1 MVCWIVLIFISFVA
15 FVSFYYIFFILY
27 VWACISTSYVW
38 GCGVLVSHG
47 SRVKVKGYLGRS
59 VLSFCHVDPWVRPW
73 VIRLTEGRAIP
84 LALVCFGARVRL
96 AWNLLLNYF
105 CVPVAGCTIH
115 WSLL

>member
-1 MVCWIVLIFISFVA
+1 M
-15 FVSFYYIFFILY
+15 SFYYIFFILY

-47 SRVKVKGYLGRS
+47 SSVEVKGYLGRS

-84 LALVCFGARVRL
+84 LALVCFGARVWL